1 MTGVKSEGELGDGA
15 RTEAEEALAAL
26 QQEVLTNRAVVLALQ
41 TVKQVRV

>member
-1 MTGVKSEGELGDGA
+1 MTGVKSEGEQGA